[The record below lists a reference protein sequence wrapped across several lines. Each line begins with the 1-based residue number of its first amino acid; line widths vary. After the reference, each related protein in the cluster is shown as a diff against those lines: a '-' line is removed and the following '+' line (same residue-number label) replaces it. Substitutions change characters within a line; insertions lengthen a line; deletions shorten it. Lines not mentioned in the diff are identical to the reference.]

1 MSHIGVGRVMHLR
14 KSDFMVYVPKPEA
27 IRARL
32 IVNPAARN
40 GQRMDDLQR
49 AVRILRER
57 GWHVDWVN
65 SQYPRHTRE
74 LAREAVAL
82 GYNAVIVAGGDG
94 SIGQAADGLAGSDV
108 ALGIIPAGTGNILAR
123 DLGLPIP
130 VPWYPT
136 AFTDAARML
145 TNALW
150 HRIDLGVIEDEKGRL
165 FRFINWGGAG
175 LDAKVTLRVEPH
187 PEEKRKWGIAA
198 YVLPAVQEMF
208 SYEAPHWR
216 IHINK
221 EYIEGRYYLV
231 VVNNSQLYAAVVRL
245 APEARLDDGLLD
257 VSLVPGNNLQDF
269 LTRLSRLA
277 LFRRPVGRDI
287 PVRQTG
293 ELYIDAS
300 PPQPVHL
307 DGDPITHTPVHV
319 YVDPLSLT
327 LMVPSGHQFPAH
339 LFKES
344 AAGRQ
349 RNPFSL
355 ELPWWR

>member
-1 MSHIGVGRVMHLR
+1 
-14 KSDFMVYVPKPEA
+14 MVPVPRPEA

-40 GQRMDDLQR
+40 GQRTEDLEQ
-49 AVRILRER
+49 AVRVLRKH
-57 GWHVDWVN
+57 GWTVDRVN
-65 SQYPRHTRE
+65 SEYPRHTRQ
-74 LAREAVAL
+74 LAQEAVHL
-82 GYNAVIVAGGDG
+82 GYNAVVVAGGDG

-136 AFTDAARML
+136 AFTDAAQML
-145 TNALW
+145 ISSLW
-150 HRIDLGVIEDEKGRL
+150 HRIDLGVIEDDEGHV

-198 YVLPAVQEMF
+198 YVLPAVQEVF
-208 SYEAPHWR
+208 SYEAPYWR
-216 IHINK
+216 IRIG
-221 EYIEGRYYLV
+221 EERIEGRYYLV

-257 VSLVPGNNLQDF
+257 VSLVPGKNLQDF
-269 LTRLSRLA
+269 LARLSRLA
-277 LFRRPVGRDI
+277 LFRRPVGDDI
-287 PVRQTG
+287 LVRQA
-293 ELYIDAS
+293 EEIYVEAV

-307 DGDPITHTPVHV
+307 DGDPITHTPVRV
-319 YVDPLSLT
+319 YADPLALT
-327 LMVPSGHQFPAH
+327 LMVPAGPQFPAH
-339 LFKES
+339 LFRES
-344 AAGRQ
+344 AALRQ
-349 RNPFSL
+349 RSPFSL
-355 ELPWWR
+355 ELPWWK